1 MATVSFLA
9 KFVVLFALMGFV
21 LRFILRGIA
30 GSSICLLVYRSTYK
44 DFDSRRRMVEEER
57 YGLPASALLISTFSI
72 KAAGWLHFSHIAVV
86 VFLSLLLLTAI
97 ISYADEAVFNMARSF
112 GGFCVELV
120 VYGTFLW
127 YAIRT

>member
-1 MATVSFLA
+1 MGTLFFVV
-9 KFVVLFALMGFV
+9 KFVLLFALMSFV

-30 GSSICLLVYRSTYK
+30 GNAICLLVYRSTYK

-57 YGLPASALLISTFSI
+57 YGSPASALLISIFSI
-72 KAAGWLHFSHIAVV
+72 KAAGWLHFSHIGGV

-97 ISYADEAVFNMARSF
+97 VSYADEVVFNMARSF